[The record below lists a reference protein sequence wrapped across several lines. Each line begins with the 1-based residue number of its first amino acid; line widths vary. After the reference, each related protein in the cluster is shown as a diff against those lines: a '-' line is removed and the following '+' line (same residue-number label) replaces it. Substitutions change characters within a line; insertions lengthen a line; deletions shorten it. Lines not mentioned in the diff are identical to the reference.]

1 MPPVVSARSD
11 ASPPGDPSAGRCVLA
26 VDVGGTTMKGGV
38 FDSDGQLRHSVVVP
52 SRADGDPVG
61 ALRDLCR
68 RLRDAAL
75 AGGATPAGIGVV
87 TPGIVDEAA
96 GLVRY
101 ASNIRFRDVPLRAL
115 VHDDLGLPVAIGH
128 DARAA
133 GVAEAVAGA
142 GRGLAN
148 FVLLP
153 LGTGI
158 AATVVLHGEPVPGT
172 AWSAG
177 EVGHMPVHPGGEP
190 CPCGQRGCL
199 EVYASAGGL
208 ARRYAQ
214 LGGTPGLDSRAI
226 AAAATTDPLAGSV
239 WDTATHALGIALA
252 TLTLTLD
259 PARIVLGGGL
269 AEAGAQLFDPVREA
283 LRAALA
289 WRTAPEVVPSAFGVQ
304 AAQVGAAILAR
315 RAAGLPVPDG
325 WAAPV
330 SAPVGS

>member
-1 MPPVVSARSD
+1 MIPLVTGS
-11 ASPPGDPSAGRCVLA
+11 GVLA
-26 VDVGGTTMKGGV
+26 VDVGGTTIKGAALDEG
-38 FDSDGQLRHSVVVP
+38 GQVRHSVVVP

-61 ALRDLCR
+61 ALRALCR
-68 RLRDAAL
+68 RLRDEAL
-75 AGGATPAGIGVV
+75 AVGVAPAGIGVV

-115 VHDDLGLPVAIGH
+115 VHDELGLPVAVGH

-158 AATVVLHGEPVPGT
+158 AATVVLGGEPVPGT

-177 EVGHMPVHPGGEP
+177 EVGHMPVYPGGEP
-190 CPCGQRGCL
+190 CSCGQRGCL

-208 ARRYAQ
+208 SRRYLR
-214 LGGTPGLDSRAI
+214 LGGAPGLDSRAI
-226 AAAATTDPLAGSV
+226 AAAASTDPLAGEV
-239 WDTATHALGIALA
+239 WNAATQALGVALA

-269 AEAGAQLFDPVREA
+269 AEAGAQLFDPVRDA

-289 WRTAPEVVPSAFGVQ
+289 WRSAPEVVPSAFGTR

-315 RAAGLPVPDG
+315 RAAGLPVPEG
-325 WAAPV
+325 WGAPV
-330 SAPVGS
+330 PVAGRG

>member
-1 MPPVVSARSD
+1 MT
-11 ASPPGDPSAGRCVLA
+11 ASTRSAGPISAGCVLA
-26 VDVGGTTMKGGV
+26 VDVGGTTMKGSV
-38 FDSDGQLRHSVVVP
+38 FDDDGRIRHTVVVP
-52 SRADGDPVG
+52 SRADADSDPVD
-61 ALRDLCR
+61 AVRALCR
-68 RLRDAAL
+68 RLHDDAL
-75 AGGATPAGIGVV
+75 AGGAAPVGIAVV

-96 GLVRY
+96 GVVRY

-115 VHDDLGLPVAIGH
+115 VRDDLGLPVAIGH

-142 GRGLAN
+142 ARGLDN
-148 FVLLP
+148 FLLLP

-158 AATVVLHGEPVPGT
+158 AATVVVHGEPVPGA

-177 EVGHMPVHPGGEP
+177 EVGHMPVFPGGEP
-190 CPCGQRGCL
+190 CSCGQRGCL

-208 ARRYAQ
+208 ARRYAR

-226 AAAATTDPLAGSV
+226 AAATGTDPLARSV
-239 WDTATHALGIALA
+239 WDTATHALGTALA

-269 AEAGAQLFDPVREA
+269 AEAGPQLFDPVRDA

-289 WRTAPEVVPSAFGVQ
+289 WRTAPVVLPSAFGAV
-304 AAQVGAAILAR
+304 AAQVGAAVLAR
-315 RAAGLPVPDG
+315 RAAGLPVPEG
-325 WAAPV
+325 WATPV
-330 SAPVGS
+330 SEPVGI